1 MLITSPKVEVKVIFV
16 VVKQLEQLQRSPEK
30 NSEASTRFQLMTSMI
45 PMSYEALSE
54 AGQER
59 FQFIPVI
66 RRE

>member
-66 RRE
+66 